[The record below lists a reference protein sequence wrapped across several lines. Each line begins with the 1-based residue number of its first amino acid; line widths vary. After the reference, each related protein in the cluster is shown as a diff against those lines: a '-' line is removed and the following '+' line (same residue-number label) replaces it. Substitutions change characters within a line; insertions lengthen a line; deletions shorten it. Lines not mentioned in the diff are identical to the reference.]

1 MSNLTRWEP
10 VHDFLSLQ
18 DAMDKLFDEMITQPG
33 GISPLEQIVPAL
45 DMYQTANEI
54 VIKASLPGLNA
65 EDMDISIAG
74 DVLTI
79 KGELLKETEDS
90 KATYH
95 IRERRWGSFTRSIN
109 LPAPVVADKAKAE
122 FENGVLKLTLP
133 KAEEVQAKV
142 ITIKTK

>member
-10 VHDFLSLQ
+10 VHEFLSLR

-33 GISPLEQIVPAL
+33 GISPLGQIAPAL

-54 VIKASLPGLNA
+54 VIKASLPGLSA
-65 EDMDISIAG
+65 EDIDISIAG

-79 KGELLKETEDS
+79 KGEMQKEIEDS

-109 LPAPVVADKAKAE
+109 LPVPVVADKAKAE
-122 FENGVLKLTLP
+122 FENGVLNLILP
-133 KAEEVQAKV
+133 KAEEVRAKT
-142 ITIKTK
+142 ITIKAK